1 MVHVCHPS
9 WGRWEQVNQEFKF
22 ILAYRKPCLKKSKQN
37 KVKHQQQ
44 QHQKTNETYGDPRDR
59 MGYMEQDPIFYGV
72 LGHFIS
78 QIPEVSDTGCLVS
91 TLQVGK

>member
-1 MVHVCHPS
+1 M
-9 WGRWEQVNQEFKF
+9 NQEFKF

-44 QHQKTNETYGDPRDR
+44 QHQKTNETHVDPRNRVD
-59 MGYMEQDPIFYGV
+59 YMEQDPIFCGV
-72 LGHFIS
+72 LRHFTS

>member
-1 MVHVCHPS
+1 M
-9 WGRWEQVNQEFKF
+9 NQEFKF
-22 ILAYRKPCLKKSKQN
+22 IPAYRKPCLKKSRQN
-37 KVKHQQQ
+37 KVKHQ
-44 QHQKTNETYGDPRDR
+44 KTNETHVDPRNRVD
-59 MGYMEQDPIFYGV
+59 YMEQDPIFYGV